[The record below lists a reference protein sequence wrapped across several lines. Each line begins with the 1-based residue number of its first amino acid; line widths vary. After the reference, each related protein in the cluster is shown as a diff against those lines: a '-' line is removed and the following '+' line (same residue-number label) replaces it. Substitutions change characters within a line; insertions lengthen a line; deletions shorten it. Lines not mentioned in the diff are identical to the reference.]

1 MNIIF
6 IGQLYLD
13 GQIESFSAQGSRID
27 ISAHTFQHA
36 LLNGIDMHDHSV
48 NVISAPS
55 VSHYPKMRKLRIGR
69 AQQMSAGM
77 HKHSI
82 SFINLPGIKHIT
94 KTISLRRQLKKIL
107 SDGKEYHIVVYGMHS
122 PFLLGLLGIKKRH
135 KSCLIVP
142 DLPEYMSEKR
152 NPLYRFAKMIDRK
165 IINYTLGNIDSF
177 ILFSPLMTE
186 RIKVNKPY
194 DVIEGLYQA
203 SSKQTK
209 PAKERY
215 TTVLYTGNLDSRYGI
230 MTLLEAFHSIDD
242 PNYRLWLCGDGNS
255 VENIK
260 QYEQNDGRIKY
271 WGAISRD
278 EVLELQQRA
287 TMLVNPRSSREEYTR
302 YSFPSKTME
311 YLASGT
317 PTIMAH
323 LASIPKE
330 YDPHIFYFEDESSD
344 GLKQRILE
352 VGSMPQTELYRFGA
366 QASKFIIAEK
376 NNHSQANKLISLL
389 NAL

>member
-13 GQIESFSAQGSRID
+13 GQLDNFSSLGSRID

-36 LLNGIDMHDHSV
+36 LLNGINTNDHSIT
-48 NVISAPS
+48 VISAPS
-55 VSHYPKMRKLRIGR
+55 VSHYPKMRKLHIGR
-69 AQQMSAGM
+69 TQQMSDGM
-77 HKHSI
+77 YQHSI

-107 SDGKEYHIVVYGMHS
+107 SDGKDYHIVVYGMHS
-122 PFLLGLLGIKKRH
+122 PFLLGLPGIKKRH

-152 NPLYRFAKMIDRK
+152 NIVYRIAKMIDRK
-165 IINYTLGNIDSF
+165 IINYSLDNIDSF

-186 RIKVNKPY
+186 RIEVCKPY

-203 SSKQTK
+203 PSKQAQ
-209 PAKERY
+209 PAKE
-215 TTVLYTGNLDSRYGI
+215 THKTILYTGNLDSRYGI
-230 MTLLEAFHSIDD
+230 MTLLEAFHAIED
-242 PNYRLWLCGDGNS
+242 PDYRLWLCGDGNS
-255 VENIK
+255 VDDIK
-260 QYEQNDGRIKY
+260 RYEQDDSRIKY
-271 WGAISRD
+271 WGALSRD
-278 EVLELQQRA
+278 KALTLQQRA
-287 TMLVNPRSSREEYTR
+287 TMLVNPRSSSEEYTR

-323 LASIPKE
+323 LSSIPKE
-330 YDPHIFYFEDESSD
+330 YDPFIFYLEDESSE
-344 GLKQRILE
+344 GLKQKILE
-352 VGSMPQTELYRFGA
+352 VGAMPQAELDRRGA
-366 QASKFIIAEK
+366 QAAQFILTEK

-389 NAL
+389 KAL